1 MAQEVAHSGAGN
13 VSDLKSLIQEQVK
26 TLVAENEAKKNKK
39 HHKKTKKAHKKHSL
53 VQVAPNDK
61 NTTKSAE
68 APKNTSTA
76 AFVEP
81 AAKNTSTA
89 AFAEPKNE
97 TKAAFA
103 EPKNESK
110 AAFAEPKNESK
121 AAFAEPKN
129 ESKAAFADPKDKN
142 ATRQSLAQDSRDLKT
157 DTNPTKLGLE
167 PVPKTVDSDPHW
179 FEYKSAKSPIV
190 IENKKQR
197 DLDLH

>member
-1 MAQEVAHSGAGN
+1 LKKPLIRENNHNEDDFRN
-13 VSDLKSLIQEQVK
+13 VY
-26 TLVAENEAKKNKK
+26 NPG
-39 HHKKTKKAHKKHSL
+39 KKTTQGIYA
-53 VQVAPNDK
+53 QA
-61 NTTKSAE
+61 
-68 APKNTSTA
+68 
-76 AFVEP
+76 EP
-81 AAKNTSTA
+81 AAKNESKA

-97 TKAAFA
+97 SKAAFAEPKNESKAAFAEPKNESKAAFA